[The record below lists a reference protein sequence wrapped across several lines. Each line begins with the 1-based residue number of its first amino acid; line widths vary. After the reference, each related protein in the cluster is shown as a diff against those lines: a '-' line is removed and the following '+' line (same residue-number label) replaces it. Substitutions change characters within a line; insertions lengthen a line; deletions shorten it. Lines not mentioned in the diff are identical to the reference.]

1 MKKAYIEPAAD
12 TISVSVRHQ
21 ILEVSQITVG
31 GKGGGGFDAK
41 EDRGWEEDWD
51 DDEAEDIW

>member
-21 ILEVSQITVG
+21 ILEVSQITI
-31 GKGGGGFDAK
+31 GGGGGSFDAK